1 MDPIL
6 GQIIMVGFNFAPVG
20 WASCNGQL
28 LSISQNSA
36 LFSLLGTT
44 YGGDGVNTFAL
55 PNLQSRFPVGMGQG
69 AGLSSYQQG
78 QAGGH
83 ESVTITT
90 NTLPAH
96 THATTVAVGISQ
108 TNASTD
114 EAQGNV
120 LAGATTYAPASSSNG
135 TLGGVSATIG
145 ATGGSQPLPVLN
157 PYLAMNYIIA
167 TQGVY
172 PSRP

>member
-20 WASCNGQL
+20 WLPCNGQL
-28 LSISQNSA
+28 LSISQNTA

-44 YGGDGVNTFAL
+44 YGGDGVTTFAL
-55 PNLQSRFPVGMGQG
+55 PNLQGRFPVGMGQG
-69 AGLSSYQQG
+69 AGLSNYVQG
-78 QAGGH
+78 QVGGS
-83 ESVTITT
+83 EGVTITT
-90 NTLPAH
+90 NSLP
-96 THATTVAVGISQ
+96 THSHAASVAVGISQ

-135 TLGGVSATIG
+135 TLGGVTATIG
-145 ATGGSQPLPVLN
+145 ATGGSQPLPVIN
-157 PYLAMNYIIA
+157 PYVAMNYIIA